1 MKHSLIHLA
10 ERFYN
15 RPHLITPAKA
25 RVLLDVFARR
35 QGFSDVIVHDAE
47 AVARDPSARAAAG
60 VYVDGRG
67 DRRLFPV
74 VAGDIAV
81 IEASG
86 TLVNKNGLDPY
97 SGMTG
102 YDGMSMKLNAAA
114 ADDTIRGIVHDIDSC
129 GGEVSGL
136 FDYLAE
142 IRAVAREKPVWAVA
156 TDTAYSAAYAIAGSC
171 DRFYLPETGGCG
183 SIGVVMMH
191 VDWSAHLEKEGIDVT
206 LIHAGAH
213 KVDGNPYET
222 LPDDVFNELSAET
235 EAVRQVFARTLA
247 ESGRL
252 SAEAALATEARCY
265 LGPEAV
271 AAGLADGFMPAKAAI
286 AEFVD
291 FLDGR
296 TAVSIPAATAARLQ
310 PSPATHRAADLTQ
323 GKEAAMAKTSRI
335 PNAGRKPAAAVEDE
349 EKPNDTP
356 EAENDEEDIDAEDDT
371 DDIDAEDDDENMGAA
386 AEDDDTDDI
395 EAEDED
401 DPDGKPAARRGKG
414 AARRGRGAAKRTSLD
429 AGTAQKIVALAEADA
444 QPRLAQ
450 ALAFAGVGV
459 SAAKACLEAA
469 AKDRSAQGGSLRA
482 AMASAPA
489 PQLGAGGGAGGGNP
503 LKAAAARMAE
513 THTPTKSR

>member
-35 QGFSDVIVHDAE
+35 QGFSDVIVHDAQ
-47 AVARDPSARAAAG
+47 AVARDPSARAAVG
-60 VYVDGRG
+60 SYVDGRG
-67 DRRLFPV
+67 ERRLFPV

-114 ADDTIRGIVHDIDSC
+114 SDDTIRGIVHDIDSC

-171 DRFYLPETGGCG
+171 DRFFLPETGGCG

-191 VDWSAHLEKEGIDVT
+191 VDLSAHLEKEGIDVT

-222 LPDDVFNELSAET
+222 LPDDVFAELSAET
-235 EAVRQVFARTLA
+235 EAVRQVFARTLE
-247 ESGRL
+247 ESGRM

-265 LGPEAV
+265 LGPDAV

-296 TAVSIPAATAARLQ
+296 TAVSIPAAQAQSIGAAHLQ
-310 PSPATHRAADLTQ
+310 PSPTAARAAAPKQ
-323 GKEAAMAKTSRI
+323 GKEADMAKKTTRI

-349 EKPNDTP
+349 EKPKDAP
-356 EAENDEEDIDAEDDT
+356 EAETDDDETDAEDEDEETTAAT
-371 DDIDAEDDDENMGAA
+371 DDDETGAEDDDETMG
-386 AEDDDTDDI
+386 EDDD
-395 EAEDED
+395 EDG
-401 DPDGKPAARRGKG
+401 GKPAARRGKG
-414 AARRGRGAAKRTSLD
+414 GAKRASLD
-429 AGTAQKIVALAEADA
+429 AATAQKIVALAEADA

-459 SAAKACLEAA
+459 ATAKVCLEAA
-469 AKDRSAQGGSLRA
+469 AKDRTASQGGGLRA
-482 AMASAPA
+482 AMATAPA
-489 PQLGAGGGAGGGNP
+489 PQLGAGGGQGGGNP
-503 LKAAAARMAE
+503 LQAAAKRMAE
-513 THTPTKSR
+513 THTPTMSR